1 MWFVFLET
9 EQILRK
15 TNLNNENKKLTTE
28 LYYFHVSVGW
38 TLAINFD
45 ILIVKT
51 SKNMKM
57 QIFLILKRLDQKLPK
72 GG

>member
-9 EQILRK
+9 ERILRK

-38 TLAINFD
+38 TLAISFD

-51 SKNMKM
+51 SKNTKMKN
-57 QIFLILKRLDQKLPK
+57 FLMFERLYQKLPK